1 MMNNESQ
8 LLDNEAINRTLNQKK
23 MEHPDASSIYT
34 RGLLSI
40 VFNLISVLL
49 GLIFVKQCFDL
60 AREAEKSIAANP
72 DKYLESSIKKIKTG
86 KMMGY
91 IGLGIFLAEI
101 ILLVGFMS
109 IAG

>member
-1 MMNNESQ
+1 MNKERQ
-8 LLDNEAINRTLNQKK
+8 LIDDEVINPVSNRDKRA
-23 MEHPDASSIYT
+23 HPDASSIYT

-49 GLIFVKQCFDL
+49 GLIFVKQCLDL
-60 AREAEKSIAANP
+60 ARDAEKSIAANR

-101 ILLVGFMS
+101 ILLVGYMS